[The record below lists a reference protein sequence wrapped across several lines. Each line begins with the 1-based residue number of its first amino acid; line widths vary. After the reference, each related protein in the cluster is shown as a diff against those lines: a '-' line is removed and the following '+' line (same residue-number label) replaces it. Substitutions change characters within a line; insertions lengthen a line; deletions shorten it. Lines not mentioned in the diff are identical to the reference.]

1 MQVIDTPIAGLKL
14 VKLDVHRD
22 DRGHFIETHHN
33 IKYPLAGLDEP
44 FVQDNLAF
52 SHRNVL
58 RGLHYQY
65 PDWQGKLVSVA
76 HGEIFDVAVDIRPDS
91 PTFGRWYGVALSA
104 ADGLQLYV
112 APGFA
117 HGYCV
122 TSETAV
128 VIYKCTEI
136 YRPEQER
143 VLLWND
149 PAVNVAWPIGAPIL
163 SAKDAQG
170 HSFAALEV
178 VAS

>member
-1 MQVIDTPIAGLKL
+1 M
-14 VKLDVHRD
+14 
-22 DRGHFIETHHN
+22 
-33 IKYPLAGLDEP
+33 
-44 FVQDNLAF
+44 QDNLAY

-65 PDWQGKLVSVA
+65 PNWQGKLVSVA
-76 HGEIFDVAVDIRPDS
+76 YGEIFDVAVDIRPDS
-91 PTFGRWYGVALSA
+91 PTFGRWYGVTLSA

-149 PAVNVAWPIGAPIL
+149 PAVNVAWPVSTPIL

-170 HSFAALEV
+170 RSFSALEV